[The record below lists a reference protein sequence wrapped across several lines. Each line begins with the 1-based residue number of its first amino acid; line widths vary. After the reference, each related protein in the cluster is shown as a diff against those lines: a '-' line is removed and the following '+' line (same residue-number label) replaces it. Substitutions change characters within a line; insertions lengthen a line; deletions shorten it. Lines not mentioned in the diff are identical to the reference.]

1 MNVKRIRDVLN
12 ALFMLG
18 TLATVIIY
26 FAVDDWLLFAYVG
39 MATMAIK
46 FIEFTIRFT
55 IRTK

>member
-1 MNVKRIRDVLN
+1 MLN

-18 TLATVIIY
+18 TLATVIVY